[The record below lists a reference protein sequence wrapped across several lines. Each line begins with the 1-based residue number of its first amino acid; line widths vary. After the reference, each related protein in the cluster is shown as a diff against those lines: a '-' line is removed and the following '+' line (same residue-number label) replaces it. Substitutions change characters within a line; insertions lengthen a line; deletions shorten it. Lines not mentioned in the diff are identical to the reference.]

1 MIMIWLK
8 GLKKVKEEL
17 RNERWPKNAQEGFYT
32 GTTLM
37 AHALEEIKKDIKA
50 SMPGANN
57 KRIRLEISRML
68 IRFNKMDAR
77 WIEEYKRHHEKIKNK

>member
-1 MIMIWLK
+1 MMIWLK

-17 RNERWPKNAQEGFYT
+17 RSERWPRSAQEGFYT
-32 GTTLM
+32 GTLLM
-37 AHALEEIKKDIKA
+37 AYALEEIKKNIKA
-50 SMPGANN
+50 SMPGAND

-77 WIEEYKRHHEKIKNK
+77 WIEEYKRHHGKIKNK